1 MSLRR
6 ARAIAYSV
14 VALLAVVAVLFTRPL
29 PTRSNT
35 PAGEILSADHTAHL
49 WRERYDTVGQG
60 ESLVSVLARGGVSEI
75 VAREALKPAKMLD
88 PRRIPAGMQVLLRTD
103 TTDTLNAEIILRF
116 AVDRLLHLKRDS
128 AGWTAQE
135 ERLPWKTDTVVVEAV
150 IKTNL
155 YDAMDEAA
163 RDVLPRDARYE
174 LTNNLA
180 DIFEYRVDMSRDL
193 QVGDRF
199 RVMAVRRV
207 GPQGAVRMDSI
218 IAATMKL
225 SGATTEAI
233 RFRSAKAPG
242 DFFDAT
248 GRSLRTGFLHAP
260 LEFRRISSGF
270 GMRRHPI
277 LGTMRNHKG
286 LDYAAAPGTTVRAI
300 GDGVVLKAQWTNGYG
315 NMIEIRHPNGFISRY
330 GHMRRYVVYAGNHV
344 TIAQKIGEVGSTG
357 LSTGPHL
364 HFEVLVHGESRNP
377 SVALKS
383 AGTQP
388 VPNIER
394 VAFADRRTRL
404 LALLESTPTLAS
416 AESASVRQAGA
427 ARQ

>member
-35 PAGEILSADHTAHL
+35 PAGEILSAGHTAHL
-49 WRERYDTVGQG
+49 WSERYDTVGQG

-88 PRRIPAGMQVLLRTD
+88 PRKIPAGMQVLLRTD

-225 SGATTEAI
+225 SGTTTEAI

-277 LGTMRNHKG
+277 LGTMRRHQG
-286 LDYAAAPGTTVRAI
+286 TDYAAAPGTTVRAI

-388 VPNIER
+388 VPNVER

-427 ARQ
+427 QRQ

>member
-6 ARAIAYSV
+6 ARAIMYSV
-14 VALLAVVAVLFTRPL
+14 VALLAVAAVLFTRPL
-29 PTRSNT
+29 PPRSNT
-35 PAGEILSADHTAHL
+35 PAGEILTKDPTARL

-60 ESLVSVLARGGVSEI
+60 ESLISVLARGGVSEMI
-75 VAREALKPAKMLD
+75 AREAIKTATMLD
-88 PRRIPAGMQVLLRTD
+88 PRRIRAGMPVLVRTD
-103 TTDTLNAEIILRF
+103 TTDTLKTEIILRL
-116 AVDRLLHLKRDS
+116 AVDRFLHIKRDS
-128 AGWTAQE
+128 TGWAAAE
-135 ERLPWKTDTVVVEAV
+135 ERLPWRTDTVVVEAV

-174 LTNNLA
+174 LTNSLA

-193 QVGDRF
+193 QIGDRF

-225 SGATTEAI
+225 SGTMTEAI
-233 RFRSAKAPG
+233 RFRSMKAPG
-242 DFFDAT
+242 DFFDAS

-260 LEFRRISSGF
+260 LEFRRISSGY

-286 LDYAAAPGTTVRAI
+286 VDYAAAPGTTVRAI
-300 GDGVVLKAQWTNGYG
+300 GDGVVIKAGWSNGYG
-315 NMIEIRHPNGFISRY
+315 NMVEIRHPNGFVSRY
-330 GHMRRYVVYAGNHV
+330 GHMRRYIVYAGNRV
-344 TIAQKIGEVGSTG
+344 TISQKIGEVGSTG
-357 LSTGPHL
+357 MSTGPHL
-364 HFEVLVHGESRNP
+364 HFEVLVHGDSRNP
-377 SVALKS
+377 SVTLRS
-383 AGTQP
+383 AGTEP
-388 VPNIER
+388 VPSNER

-404 LALLESTPTLAS
+404 LTLLESTPVLAS
-416 AESASVRQAGA
+416 AESSSVRQAGA

>member
-1 MSLRR
+1 MSLRW

-14 VALLAVVAVLFTRPL
+14 VALLAVVAILLTRPL

-35 PAGEILSADHTAHL
+35 PAGEILSEAHTAHL

-128 AGWTAQE
+128 TGWKAE
-135 ERLPWKTDTVVVEAV
+135 EVRLPWKTDTIVVEAV

-155 YDAMDEAA
+155 YEAMDAAA

-193 QVGDRF
+193 QIGDRF
-199 RVMAVRRV
+199 RVMAVRRT

-225 SGATTEAI
+225 SGATTEAV
-233 RFRSAKAPG
+233 RFRSIKATG

-260 LEFRRISSGF
+260 LEFRRISSVF
-270 GMRRHPI
+270 GLRRHPI
-277 LGTMRNHKG
+277 LGTMRRHQG
-286 LDYAAAPGTTVRAI
+286 IDYAASPGTTVRAI
-300 GDGVVLKAQWTNGYG
+300 GNGVVIKAQWSNGYG

-330 GHMRRYVVYAGNHV
+330 GHMRRYVVYAGSHV
-344 TIAQKIGEVGSTG
+344 TIGQKIGEVGSTG

-364 HFEVLVHGESRNP
+364 HFEVLVNGDSRNP
-377 SVALKS
+377 KLALRNAS
-383 AGTQP
+383 SDP
-388 VPNIER
+388 IPNAER
-394 VAFADRRTRL
+394 ATFADRRTRL
-404 LALLESTPTLAS
+404 LALLETTPVLAS

-427 ARQ
+427 QRQ

>member
-1 MSLRR
+1 
-6 ARAIAYSV
+6 V

-35 PAGEILSADHTAHL
+35 PAGEILSDNHTAHL

-60 ESLVSVLARGGVSEI
+60 ESLVSVLARAGVSEI

-88 PRRIPAGMQVLLRTD
+88 PRKIPAGMQVLLRTD
-103 TTDTLNAEIILRF
+103 TMDTLNTEIILRF

-128 AGWTAQE
+128 SGWKAE
-135 ERLPWKTDTVVVEAV
+135 EVRLPWKTDTVVVEAV

-155 YDAMDEAA
+155 YDAVDEAA

-174 LTNNLA
+174 LTNSLA

-225 SGATTEAI
+225 SGTTTEAI

-277 LGTMRNHKG
+277 LGTMRRHQG
-286 LDYAAAPGTTVRAI
+286 TDYAAAAGTTVRAI
-300 GDGVVLKAQWTNGYG
+300 GDGVVVRAGWNNGYG

-330 GHMRRYVVYAGNHV
+330 GHMRRYVVYAGSHV

-404 LALLESTPTLAS
+404 LALLESTPVLAS

>member
-1 MSLRR
+1 MSLRQ

-29 PTRSNT
+29 PNRSNT

-103 TTDTLNAEIILRF
+103 TTDTLKTEIVLRF
-116 AVDRLLHLKRDS
+116 AVDRLLHLKHDS
-128 AGWTAQE
+128 SGWTAE
-135 ERLPWKTDTVVVEAV
+135 EVRLPWKTDTVVVEAV

-155 YDAMDEAA
+155 YDAMDVAA

-225 SGATTEAI
+225 SGTTTEAI
-233 RFRSAKAPG
+233 RFRSAQAPG
-242 DFFDAT
+242 DFFDAA

-286 LDYAAAPGTTVRAI
+286 VDYAASPGTTVRAI
-300 GDGVVLKAQWTNGYG
+300 GDGVVVRAGWSNGYG

-330 GHMRRYVVYAGNHV
+330 GHMRRYVVYAGSHV
-344 TIAQKIGEVGSTG
+344 TISQKIGEVGSTG

-404 LALLESTPTLAS
+404 LALLESTPVLAS